1 MNTHLKSSET
11 VETAGGD
18 RVILTFSGEKNF
30 VLVEETSKV
39 SNEFEVIPVFGDP
52 LMLDKTIAALSS
64 NSISWNAE
72 NVSYYLVSS
81 DLSSTEMVNVAKSL
95 GNSKTVISTK

>member
-1 MNTHLKSSET
+1 
-11 VETAGGD
+11 
-18 RVILTFSGEKNF
+18 
-30 VLVEETSKV
+30 
-39 SNEFEVIPVFGDP
+39 
-52 LMLDKTIAALSS
+52 MLDKTFAALSS

-81 DLSSTEMVNVAKSL
+81 DLSSSEMVNVAKSL